1 MKKFLSML
9 IICILTIGPVSV
21 FAQDKGASPKS
32 EEGNYIEEKQVMMP
46 IRPVL
51 DAIGSKAQ
59 IIWDDNE
66 KSATVLMGRRVSKI
80 TVGSDTMV
88 LNGVEIAVETLAEIT
103 DGVLFLPLTDLAML
117 IGLGE
122 DKISWDSE
130 TQTVILNYIGD

>member
-1 MKKFLSML
+1 
-9 IICILTIGPVSV
+9 
-21 FAQDKGASPKS
+21 
-32 EEGNYIEEKQVMMP
+32 MP

-51 DAIGSKAQ
+51 DAIGSKAR

-88 LNGVEIAVETLAEIT
+88 LNGVEIAVETPAEIT